1 MTRLQRFRDQF
12 APWAG
17 VALGTLAAGIM
28 HQAGS
33 DSIFNDCAV
42 ASPVPVLILGV
53 LAIVGVV
60 LAALMSLRVA
70 RNGGETGARRMI
82 GAVSVGMAVLFVF
95 AIVMPMIA
103 SLVLPPCFG

>member
-1 MTRLQRFRDQF
+1 MTRFEQFREQF

-17 VALGTLAAGIM
+17 TALGTLAAGVM

-42 ASPVPVLILGV
+42 ATPIPVLILGIV
-53 LAIVGVV
+53 AIVVV
-60 LAALMSLRVA
+60 ALAAMMSWRVA
-70 RNGGETGARRMI
+70 RNEGDGPSRRLI
-82 GAVSVGMAVLFVF
+82 GLVSVGMAGLFLF
-95 AIVMPMIA
+95 AIILPMLA